1 METIIA
7 VVNRCFEL
15 VFGFAFLVAIIGI
28 AWVGFIQPTWQELVA
43 EYKLNNPIKKGWF
56 ILKGLTGLAV
66 AYTMLVLIIGL
77 GG

>member
-1 METIIA
+1 MEIIFA
-7 VVNRCFEL
+7 VVSRCFEL
-15 VFGFAFLVAIIGI
+15 VFGFAFLIAVIGI
-28 AWVGFIQPTWQELVA
+28 AWVGFIQPIWHELVA
-43 EYKLNNPIKKGWF
+43 EYKLNNPIKQGWF

>member
-7 VVNRCFEL
+7 VVSRCFEL
-15 VFGFAFLVAIIGI
+15 VFGFAFLIAVIGI
-28 AWVGFIQPTWQELVA
+28 AWVGFIQPIWHELVA
-43 EYKLNNPIKKGWF
+43 EYKLNNPIKQGWF

-66 AYTMLVLIIGL
+66 AYTMLVLVIGL